1 MILIY
6 QNHVQILNLLLLTF
20 YLISDHMVLTTSMDT
35 TLKVFIT
42 NTDIDKSELKFD
54 RSETEI
60 TKLSLLGFTRAITQG
75 KNSK

>member
-1 MILIY
+1 
-6 QNHVQILNLLLLTF
+6 
-20 YLISDHMVLTTSMDT
+20 MVLTTSMDT

-54 RSETEI
+54 RSESEI
-60 TKLSLLGFTRAITQG
+60 TKLSLLGATRAITQA